1 MDLRRAFVLAATL
14 GAALLTAVGCASEA
28 SVNERP
34 HLGTGTASEVNG
46 VQQITLR
53 SGLDLRFTPTT
64 IVVHPGVVRLVLVNT
79 SKPGAGPP
87 HDVTFSGLPTANIA
101 TTQAG
106 RQSSVTFEAPAPG
119 TYNFVCSIHAAQ
131 GQSGKLI
138 VRG

>member
-1 MDLRRAFVLAATL
+1 
-14 GAALLTAVGCASEA
+14 
-28 SVNERP
+28 
-34 HLGTGTASEVNG
+34 
-46 VQQITLR
+46 
-53 SGLDLRFTPTT
+53 
-64 IVVHPGVVRLVLVNT
+64 VVRLVLVNT

-87 HDVTFSGLPTANIA
+87 HNVTFGGLPAANIA

-131 GQSGKLI
+131 GQTGKLI

>member
-1 MDLRRAFVLAATL
+1 MYLRRASVLAAAL
-14 GAALLTAVGCASEA
+14 GTALLTAAGCASEA
-28 SVNERP
+28 SVNSRP
-34 HLGTGTASEVNG
+34 HTGTGTASEVNG
-46 VQQITLR
+46 VQQVTLR
-53 SGLDLRFTPTT
+53 SGLDLRFTPAT
-64 IVVHPGVVRLVLVNT
+64 IIVHPGVVRLVLVNT

-87 HDVTFSGLPTANIA
+87 HNVTFGGLPAANIA

-131 GQSGKLI
+131 GQTGKLI